1 MSANGSGNPMGDILF
16 TKLYIPPPRG
26 DAVARPQLLERLD
39 QIAPGS
45 LTLLA
50 APAGYGKTSLLS
62 AWAAKLPKSVAWIS
76 LDEGENDL
84 ARFLTYLTAAI
95 RTLHSDFG
103 ESALVML
110 RSPKSLNP
118 DPILTGLLNEISDW
132 NEELFLVLDDYHV
145 LSETN
150 IHRAVSYILDHIP
163 SKMQVLIATRTDPPL
178 SLARLRGRGKLQE
191 FRVKDLQ
198 FSLEEAKQFIKNSFE
213 LQISEKDLQLLN
225 RRTEGWITGLQLAA
239 LSLKGLEDPSTF
251 IQAFAGD
258 DRLIV
263 DYLVEEVLSNLPKE
277 KRHFL
282 TRTGILRKLSSS
294 LCDAVVYG
302 DAAAGKSEEFLESIE
317 ADNLFLVPMDNR
329 RLWFRYHQL
338 FADLLQ
344 KRLMETESDF
354 IPKLHRRASEWFE
367 NQGYANDAIRHA
379 YESGDV
385 DRAAELIIREAEATL
400 MRSEVITLRRWID
413 RLPEGF
419 SYPDPQLYIYHAI
432 SLLLGGASQEDVED
446 VLQGAESDPSQNL
459 IRGEVA
465 SLRAMAAMYRGE
477 MNSSVKFAQE
487 ALDHLPETSHF
498 LRSLTIDTL
507 GIAYVMQGD
516 LEDAVSILQEAVQA
530 GQDSGNILVAAGAL
544 SNVAG
549 LVMHAGDLK
558 QAYDLYSQALEIA
571 RDSEGKPLPIAGKAL
586 MGLGEIAREQ
596 NDLEKATRDLLEAID
611 LLENFGEGGII
622 VAYLTLSRIYH
633 VRGDDRAAFEMLEKA
648 QKLATQSAGMEMD
661 DILVSIQRARL
672 NLSLGNLEEA
682 IRWVD
687 ERELDSTGI
696 VNGGQ
701 PEKLTS
707 SSFTLLELSEYTTW
721 VRILIAQGRYQE
733 AQSVLDL
740 CLSMAQETNQ
750 LRRILECQILQAVLH
765 QGMGKM
771 DSAVQIIREAL
782 DLANEHGYFRIF
794 LDEGEELVQLLYEAS
809 RRGIEPDF
817 AGKLLAAYTHTEALP
832 KGRPL
837 TADALEIV
845 EPLSERELEVLG
857 LIAQGMSNQEIARKL
872 VLSLSTVKWHSGN
885 IYGKLGAKNRTQ
897 AVAKAR
903 QLGILDVE
911 G

>member
-1 MSANGSGNPMGDILF
+1 MGEILL
-16 TKLYIPPPRG
+16 TKLYIPPARR
-26 DAVARPQLLERLD
+26 DAVARRHLFERLD
-39 QIAPGS
+39 QITQGS

-62 AWAAKLPKSVAWIS
+62 AWATTPQKSVAWIS
-76 LDEGENDL
+76 LDEAENDL
-84 ARFLTYLTAAI
+84 ARFLTYLIAAI
-95 RTLHSDFG
+95 RTLKSDFG
-103 ESALVML
+103 ESVLAMI

-118 DPILTGLLNEISDW
+118 DPILTSLLNEISDW

-163 SKMQVLIATRTDPPL
+163 AKMQVLIATRSDPPL
-178 SLARLRGRGKLQE
+178 PLARLRGRGKLQE

-198 FSLEEAKQFIKNSFE
+198 FSLEETKQFIQNSFE
-213 LQISEKDLQLLN
+213 LQISEKDLQSLN

-302 DAAAGKSEEFLESIE
+302 DAVAGKSEEILESIE
-317 ADNLFLVPMDNR
+317 TDNLFLVPMDNR

-344 KRLMETESDF
+344 KRLMQTEPDF
-354 IPKLHRRASEWFE
+354 IPELHRRASEWFE
-367 NQGYANDAIRHA
+367 NQDYANDAIRHA
-379 YESGDV
+379 YESGDAE
-385 DRAAELIIREAEATL
+385 RAAGLILREAEATL
-400 MRSEVITLRRWID
+400 MRSEVITLRRWIE

-419 SYPDPQLYIYHAI
+419 SYPDPQLYIFHAI
-432 SLLLGGASQEDVED
+432 SLLLGGASQEDIED
-446 VLQGAESDPSQNL
+446 VLQEAESDPSQNR

-465 SLRAMAAMYRGE
+465 ALRAMAAMYRGE
-477 MNSSVKFAQE
+477 MKSSVSYAQE
-487 ALDHLPETSHF
+487 ALDHLPETNHF

-507 GIAYVMQGD
+507 GIAYVMLGD
-516 LEDAVSILQEAVQA
+516 LQDAISILREAVQV
-530 GQDSGNILVAAGAL
+530 GRDSGNILVAAGAL

-549 LVMHAGDLK
+549 LIMHAGDLK

-571 RDSEGKPLPIAGKAL
+571 CDSEGKPLPVAGKAL

-596 NDLEKATRDLLEAID
+596 NDLDKATSDLLEAID
-611 LLENFGEGGII
+611 LLENFGEGGIV

-633 VRGDDRAAFEMLEKA
+633 VRGDDRSAFEMLKKA
-648 QKLATQSAGMEMD
+648 HELATQSAGTELD

-682 IRWVD
+682 NCWIE
-687 ERELDSTGI
+687 ERDLDLARI
-696 VNGGQ
+696 MNAGQ
-701 PEKLTS
+701 LEKPTS
-707 SSFTLLELSEYTTW
+707 SSFTLLRLSEYTTW
-721 VRILIAQGRYQE
+721 VRILIVQGRYDE
-733 AQSVLDL
+733 AHSVLDV
-740 CLSMAQETNQ
+740 CLSMARDTSQ
-750 LRRILECQILQAVLH
+750 LRRILECQILQAVLNQH
-765 QGMGKM
+765 VGKM
-771 DSAVQIIREAL
+771 DSAIQILGEAL
-782 DLANEHGYFRIF
+782 VLAEEHGYFRIF
-794 LDEGEELVQLLYEAS
+794 LDEGDEIVQLIYEAS
-809 RRGIEPDF
+809 RRGIKPDF
-817 AGKLLAAYTHTEALP
+817 TGRLLAAYTSTEALP

-837 TADALEIV
+837 SADALKIV

-857 LIAQGMSNQEIARKL
+857 LIAQGLSNQEIARKL
-872 VLSLSTVKWHSGN
+872 VLSLSTVKWHTSN
-885 IYGKLGAKNRTQ
+885 IYGKLGVKNRTK

-903 QLGILDVE
+903 QLGIVDID
-911 G
+911 